1 MEQTVSL
8 FEIVKMIIQWG
19 VVPLIGFVW
28 LIHRTQQSHNTEIA
42 VIKAVQEANKEAHDR
57 EFKEVKDSFRTV
69 LLKLESIE
77 QYLRK

>member
-1 MEQTVSL
+1 MEQVVDM
-8 FEIVKMIIQWG
+8 FEVIKFIVQWG

-28 LIHRTQQSHNTEIA
+28 LIHKTQQNHNTEIA